1 MASLKEIKTRISSV
15 QSTLKIT
22 SAMKMVASAKLHRA
36 QVAIEGMLPYE
47 QKLRQMLQ
55 DLQDSGASLADSS
68 LTVQTSQDA
77 DCKVAGKV
85 ALVAFSS
92 NSSLCGG
99 FNANVIRETRSR
111 LAALRAAGE
120 RVELICVG
128 RKIAD
133 TFYKSRE
140 SLVSDS
146 GNWNNLVA
154 TPSFAEASRLAQYLL
169 DGYTSG
175 LFSRIELIYNHFVSV
190 ATQRVVCETYLPLG
204 VSNPELE
211 AVTVGHRPTSGET
224 FTAGSTRVGGL
235 DSKSTAAAAAAVA
248 SNAGSSK
255 AISSALNSDTD
266 IFSGGSSRLNEM
278 AEPFIVEPSP
288 SELLEALLPRVMRL
302 RIYTV
307 LLDTTAAEHAART
320 VAMQTATDN
329 GETILADLTLEYNKG
344 RQQKITAEIL
354 DIVGGSLR

>member
-1 MASLKEIKTRISSV
+1 
-15 QSTLKIT
+15 
-22 SAMKMVASAKLHRA
+22 MKMVASAKLHRA

-68 LTVQTSQDA
+68 LTVQASQDA
-77 DCKVAGKV
+77 DVKVSGKV

-92 NSSLCGG
+92 NSALCGG
-99 FNANVIRETRSR
+99 FNANIIRETRSR
-111 LAALRAAGE
+111 LAALGEAGE

-133 TFYKSRE
+133 TFSKSRE

-175 LFSRIELIYNHFVSV
+175 VFSRIVLIYNHFVSV

-204 VSNPELE
+204 MPDPEPGTA
-211 AVTVGHRPTSGET
+211 AVVRYATSSET
-224 FTAGSTRVGGL
+224 FTAGSTRVGEL
-235 DSKSTAAAAAAVA
+235 DSKYTAAAAAVA
-248 SNAGSSK
+248 ASNAGASK
-255 AISSALNSDTD
+255 AISSALNPDSD
-266 IFSGGSSRLNEM
+266 IFSGGTSRLDIM

-288 SELLEALLPRVMRL
+288 SVLLEALLPRVMRL

-307 LLDTTAAEHAART
+307 LLDTIAAEHAART

-329 GETILADLTLEYNKG
+329 GESILAGLTLEYNKG